1 MVGDNDSLTASALP
15 MMPKPE
21 LVRINLLGRH
31 RICRNPTATFS
42 MRLLLTAGNML
53 LFLVSTAFGFADF
66 SGEWVLDLRASS
78 SPHAMLQR
86 LGASWV
92 ERRFWGSIRM
102 EATYTQTPQLLT
114 VDHRGFGFQKT
125 DVIRIDPGQSWRG
138 RWGIRPLESAR

>member
-53 LFLVSTAFGFADF
+53 LFLVSTAFCFADF

-78 SPHAMLQR
+78 SPDAMLKR

-92 ERRFWGSIRM
+92 ERKWR
-102 EATYTQTPQLLT
+102 LLT
-114 VDHRGFGFQKT
+114 LRL
-125 DVIRIDPGQSWRG
+125 RSC
-138 RWGIRPLESAR
+138 